1 MKDFLTNTNDLT
13 INNNGDFQITESN
26 DQNIEDILYSV
37 PGYWKESPLVG
48 VNLYYFLNSSGKQ
61 QEMKNIINTQLTSDG
76 FTIKYLIVN
85 QDGTINL
92 DATK

>member
-1 MKDFLTNTNDLT
+1 
-13 INNNGDFQITESN
+13 
-26 DQNIEDILYSV
+26 
-37 PGYWKESPLVG
+37 
-48 VNLYYFLNSSGKQ
+48 
-61 QEMKNIINTQLTSDG
+61 MKNIINTQLTSDG